1 MRKQIFGDQMSC
13 IFTKRS
19 IGDNSMGKDNNV
31 SDVIIIALKNIF
43 EVGKFE
49 CGVDI

>member
-1 MRKQIFGDQMSC
+1 MGR

-43 EVGKFE
+43 EVGELE
-49 CGVDI
+49 CSVDI

>member
-1 MRKQIFGDQMSC
+1 MGR

-19 IGDNSMGKDNNV
+19 IGYNSMGKDNNM
-31 SDVIIIALKNIF
+31 SYVIIIALKNIF